1 MRRAADESGIAPIT
15 RGRFPSPHPDA
26 SEGAVIGFVEYVA
39 DHYDRLLELSLEHLA
54 VVLVGLLAGTVAGLG
69 LGIAVYRRP
78 RPRAW
83 VLNVCGLI
91 LTVPSLAMYALLLA
105 LLGRIGTTPV
115 VVALALYSL
124 LPIVRNTVTGLGG
137 VDAAVVE
144 SAQGVGMGRWR
155 RLWSIE
161 LPLAWP
167 VVLTGVRVSA
177 VLLVGIAALG
187 VLVQGPG
194 LGELIFAGL
203 RTIGGP
209 NAVNLALAGTLAI
222 VVIAVLLDVLFLL
235 IARLT
240 TSKGLR

>member
-1 MRRAADESGIAPIT
+1 
-15 RGRFPSPHPDA
+15 
-26 SEGAVIGFVEYVA
+26 
-39 DHYDRLLELSLEHLA
+39 
-54 VVLVGLLAGTVAGLG
+54 
-69 LGIAVYRRP
+69 
-78 RPRAW
+78 

-105 LLGRIGTTPV
+105 LLGQIGATPV

-124 LPIVRNTVTGLGG
+124 LPIVRNTVTGLNG
-137 VDAAVVE
+137 VDAAIVE

-187 VLVQGPG
+187 ALVRGPG
-194 LGELIFAGL
+194 LGELIFSGL
-203 RTIGGP
+203 RLIGSP
-209 NAVNLALAGTLAI
+209 NAQNLALAGTLGV
-222 VVIAVLLDVLFLL
+222 VVIAVLLDAMFLL
-235 IARLT
+235 LSRLT